1 MHKQHTILIFL
12 VMIALVLVLSACSG
26 SSQAAGQVLLNSTN
40 TMKQLKTVHVD
51 MGMTMGINI
60 SGLTS
65 PTSGSTPTNS
75 VNITLS
81 GSGDEVFPDQ
91 ASLKF
96 TTSTGSSAFTLA
108 EILKGNSVYIQ
119 NTKSQWYVL
128 DKSAMFGKVNMSDRF
143 SSTSIPDF
151 NKLLQI
157 AEQDAKV
164 TDHGDQSLNGTNL
177 RHITVTLD
185 KNGFEELLKNIG
197 QLNSVTSATQQSLND
212 LFKSVNGL
220 NTSMDFWIDE
230 STSYLHHM
238 EMKMSFSMDT
248 SNFITPTPGTT
259 KGPSGISLNL
269 DMTMDLSRF
278 NDSSIKIA
286 APANAIPTSN
296 PGVIFGFGN

>member
-12 VMIALVLVLSACSG
+12 VMIALVLVMSACG
-26 SSQAAGQVLLNSTN
+26 SSQAAGQVLLNSSN

-51 MGMTMGINI
+51 MRMTMGINI

-65 PTSGSTPTNS
+65 PTSGSTPSNS

-108 EILKGNSVYIQ
+108 KILKGNSVYIQ
-119 NTKSQWYVL
+119 NTKGQWYVL
-128 DKSAMFGKVNMSDRF
+128 DKSEMFGKVNMSDLF

-164 TDHGDQSLNGTNL
+164 NDHGDQSLNGTNL
-177 RHITVTLD
+177 RHIIATLD

-197 QLNSVTSATQQSLND
+197 QLNSVSSVTQQSQND
-212 LFKSVNGL
+212 LFNSVSGL

-259 KGPSGISLNL
+259 NGPSGISLNL

-278 NDSSIKIA
+278 NDSSIKIT